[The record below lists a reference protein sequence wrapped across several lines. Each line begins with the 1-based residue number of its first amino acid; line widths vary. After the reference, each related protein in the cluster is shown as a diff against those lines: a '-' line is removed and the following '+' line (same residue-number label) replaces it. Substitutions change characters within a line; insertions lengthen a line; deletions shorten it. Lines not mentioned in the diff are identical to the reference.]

1 MKKAARLNSSL
12 LARKGFAS
20 PAAAVPMFGKANHY
34 GHMNHHHIRDVV
46 YDHVDPDESNNHVD
60 LDPPQTEEPE
70 NAAPASTHV
79 QEETPRGLMQR
90 VQESLRSFNLSD
102 DEPEPESVAQTPA
115 PESAT
120 QSTEKHTDALQE
132 TVVPATVEVMAN
144 RPEGCCKGNPSS
156 KRVAMTLRLD
166 SARHLRLRVL
176 SAHVNRSS
184 QDILTEALDNYLD
197 KFADM
202 PEMRQCDCLR
212 AEAEKQAG

>member
-1 MKKAARLNSSL
+1 MKKTARLNSSL

-60 LDPPQTEEPE
+60 LDPPQAEETA
-70 NAAPASTHV
+70 NAASSSMGAP
-79 QEETPRGLMQR
+79 EESPRGLMQR
-90 VQESLRSFNLSD
+90 VQESLRSFNLS
-102 DEPEPESVAQTPA
+102 EHEQPS
-115 PESAT
+115 ESAADPVK
-120 QSTEKHTDALQE
+120 EKADARSE
-132 TVVPATVEVMAN
+132 TVSVMSATKTTVQ
-144 RPEGCCKGNPSS
+144 PEGCCKGNPSS

-166 SARHLRLRVL
+166 STRHLRLRVL

-184 QDILTEALDNYLD
+184 QDILTEALDSFLD
-197 KFADM
+197 RFAHM

-212 AEAEKQAG
+212 GEAEEQAG

>member
-1 MKKAARLNSSL
+1 MKKTARLNSSL

-60 LDPPQTEEPE
+60 LDPPQAEEPA
-70 NAAPASTHV
+70 NAAPASTNV
-79 QEETPRGLMQR
+79 PEESPRGLMQR
-90 VQESLRSFNLSD
+90 VQESLRSFNLPD
-102 DEPEPESVAQTPA
+102 NEPA
-115 PESAT
+115 ESAA
-120 QSTEKHTDALQE
+120 QSTEKLTDVAIG
-132 TVVPATVEVMAN
+132 TASAAPADVTEN

-166 SARHLRLRVL
+166 PARHLRLRVL

-184 QDILTEALDNYLD
+184 QDILTEALDSFLD
-197 KFADM
+197 KFAHM